1 MFGKRTNEA
10 LMLMLVSH
18 GGLHEL
24 MHCAVEHVC
33 LDVIGINDTA
43 QMTMIQQLAFLI
55 LYCCV
60 LNACAQC

>member
-24 MHCAVEHVC
+24 MHCAAEHVC
-33 LDVIGINDTA
+33 LGI
-43 QMTMIQQLAFLI
+43 IQRQ
-55 LYCCV
+55 
-60 LNACAQC
+60 